1 MFARSLTMASALV
14 ATTMAQS
21 TSVTTLFLYGAEG
34 DNIVGSVMS
43 VAPGAT
49 TYFVNCA
56 PGTDASDC
64 GLGLGVT
71 VVEGPSTFGMHAT
84 ESGAFTND
92 VVCKIVSET
101 ATCVETNAGPEA
113 NDPGTSTEI
122 VSDLSEGVLPVT
134 LTAGLNLLSGSG
146 STSASATA
154 SGSATSSTAQPSAS
168 VSSGPSATGST
179 ASSSSSSSS
188 GHSSTSTATGTS
200 AAASSSST
208 TSGAAPRMD
217 GNVVAIAGALVGLFG
232 TMMAL

>member
-1 MFARSLTMASALV
+1 
-14 ATTMAQS
+14 MAQS
-21 TSVTTLFLYGAEG
+21 TSVTSLFLYGTEG

-56 PGTDASDC
+56 PGTDSSDC

-84 ESGAFTND
+84 EAGAFTND

-134 LTAGLNLLSGSG
+134 LTAGLDLLSGSG

-154 SGSATSSTAQPSAS
+154 SGSAISSTAQPSAS

-179 ASSSSSSSS
+179 AAASSSSSSSS
-188 GHSSTSTATGTS
+188 GHSSTSTATGSS

-208 TSGAAPRMD
+208 TSSAAPRMG
-217 GNVVAIAGALVGLFG
+217 GNVVAVAVAGALVGLFG
-232 TMMAL
+232 MMMAL